1 MMSAVLLVGLTLLG
15 SMSVGAGFGMEG
27 WIANVLLINGGFLFG
42 FVALICVEDHEENK
56 HGE

>member
-1 MMSAVLLVGLTLLG
+1 MSAVLLVGLTLLG

-42 FVALICVEDHEENK
+42 VVALICVEDHEENK
-56 HGE
+56 YD

>member
-42 FVALICVEDHEENK
+42 VVALICVEDHEENK